1 MVKKKEEIGDDE
13 DDGDAALVCVVCV
26 WCDDL
31 TGDYAGVIESSGVF
45 SSIEERRRRITG
57 ERW

>member
-13 DDGDAALVCVVCV
+13 DDGDAALVCVCV